1 MTMIT
6 FENNQQRKNFR
17 MRIALSCLEAEANSK
32 LGIRM
37 YRGSIIQV
45 LREYFPKLPRTRKSA
60 YKYLIKKGYYND
72 DKDIKS

>member
-6 FENNQQRKNFR
+6 FENDQQRKNFR
-17 MRIALSCLEAEANSK
+17 MRMALDCLKAEANSK

-45 LREYFPKLPRTRKSA
+45 LREYFPNLPRTRKSA
-60 YKYLIKKGYYND
+60 YKYLIKKGYYNG
-72 DKDIKS
+72 

>member
-17 MRIALSCLEAEANSK
+17 MQTALICLKGEATSK

-37 YRGSIIQV
+37 YRGSIVQV
-45 LREYFPKLPRTRKSA
+45 LREYFPDLPRTRKSA
-60 YKYLIKKGYYND
+60 YKYLIKKGYYNGD
-72 DKDIKS
+72 RN

>member
-6 FENNQQRKNFR
+6 FENDQQRKNFR
-17 MRIALSCLEAEANSK
+17 MRIALNCLEAEANSK

-37 YRGSIIQV
+37 YRGSILQV

-60 YKYLIKKGYYND
+60 YKYLIKKGYYNGE
-72 DKDIKS
+72 KY